1 MSAAFATIRRFALD
15 RRGNLTVVFALACL
29 PLMSAVGCAVD
40 YARATQ
46 VKAKLQAA
54 ADAATLGAIARNAMA
69 PRIAAVMNNDGPI
82 QPGAIEA
89 LQIFS
94 ANLSGVT
101 GFTLENLA
109 PDVKKS
115 GKTVTS
121 TLTFRAIVPTYF
133 LGIMGMK
140 TLTVTGGSS
149 AVVGAPV
156 VFWNKPGGPVVY
168 QTAPHLVA
176 SGSAGLV
183 GGASTAPVTQFSA
196 TVTTRR
202 NP

>member
-109 PDVKKS
+109 PEVACQEVLAGQVGVRLFALQHAPGEDVLFPAHSPPERPGQRSS
-115 GKTVTS
+115 GQ
-121 TLTFRAIVPTYF
+121 VP
-133 LGIMGMK
+133 L
-140 TLTVTGGSS
+140 SD
-149 AVVGAPV
+149 
-156 VFWNKPGGPVVY
+156 
-168 QTAPHLVA
+168 
-176 SGSAGLV
+176 
-183 GGASTAPVTQFSA
+183 
-196 TVTTRR
+196 RR
-202 NP
+202 HS